1 MPKDFSNCCDRQ
13 AILYIMYTDK
23 TFQALPASLIWLIT
37 YKMQLFTAVHTAAQA
52 QI

>member
-13 AILYIMYTDK
+13 AILYIMHADK
-23 TFQALPASLIWLIT
+23 TFQALRASLIWLIT
-37 YKMQLFTAVHTAAQA
+37 YKMQLFTAVHMAAQA